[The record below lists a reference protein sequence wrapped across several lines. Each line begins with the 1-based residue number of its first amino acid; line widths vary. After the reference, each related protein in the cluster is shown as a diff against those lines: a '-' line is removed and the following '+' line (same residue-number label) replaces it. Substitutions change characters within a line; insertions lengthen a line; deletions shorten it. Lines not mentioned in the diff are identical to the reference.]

1 MVAYVFTIIVV
12 GIIGLIGYRMIFK
25 KKTPSNMYTP
35 YDDMVMGKKMMLKE
49 ITLHK
54 IQNTISNMKKKA
66 IKTRPYKRSC
76 LYRFFEG
83 L

>member
-35 YDDMVMGKKMMLKE
+35 YDDMVMGKKDDVKRNHPIE
-49 ITLHK
+49 DTKH
-54 IQNTISNMKKKA
+54 N
-66 IKTRPYKRSC
+66 IKYEEKNCRQDRINGLVYS
-76 LYRFFEG
+76 FFEG